1 MKNKYMQ
8 LFTASSMI
16 AGTCIGAGFLGIPFV
31 ASRAGFFVALAYLII
46 FLGVVLLINLYIGEI
61 ILRTKGN
68 HQLAGYAN
76 KYLGKKGKFV
86 MLLATKFTIYS
97 AIVAYLIGV
106 GESISFLFFGNVGY
120 YIVIGVLFGGVM
132 SFFVWKG
139 VSSLKFIE
147 KAGVITS
154 LAILFLISIMFFN
167 KIDTANL
174 FVFNSS
180 YALLPFGVILFSM
193 MSFFSIP
200 HAKIILK
207 NNRNLMKKAIII
219 GTCIPAVFYTIF
231 TLVVV
236 GYMGSETPQ
245 IATFALGGIFVF
257 MGIVTM
263 VTSYISLANALKHNY
278 MFDYKISK
286 RKAWFRAC
294 IIPIFVFLFIQIFG
308 GLFSFIRVIS
318 IGGVVSGGVI
328 GILVLMINKRAEKRG
343 DRHPE
348 FFVPINNWIVRILS
362 FVFILGIF
370 LELFKMY
377 LEVY

>member
-1 MKNKYMQ
+1 
-8 LFTASSMI
+8 MI

-31 ASRAGFFVALAYLII
+31 ASRTGFFVALTYLIV

-76 KYLGKKGKFV
+76 KYLGRKGKFV

-106 GESISFLFFGNVGY
+106 GESVSFLFFGNVGY
-120 YIVIGVLFGGVM
+120 YIILGVLFGGAM
-132 SFFVWKG
+132 SFFIWRG

-154 LAILFLISIMFFN
+154 VAILVLISVLFFG
-167 KIDTANL
+167 KIDFNNL
-174 FVFNSS
+174 LYFNSN

-200 HAKIILK
+200 HAKIILN
-207 NNRNLMKKAIII
+207 NNRKLMKKAIII
-219 GTCIPAVFYTIF
+219 GTTIPAVFYVVF

-236 GYMGSETPQ
+236 GYKGEATPQ
-245 IATFALGGIFVF
+245 IATFALGSIFVL

-263 VTSYISLANALKHNY
+263 VTSYVSLGNALKHNY
-278 MFDYKISK
+278 MFDYRFSK

-294 IIPIFVFLFIQIFG
+294 IIPIFVFLFIQLFG
-308 GLFSFIRVIS
+308 GVFSFIRVIS

-328 GILVLMINKRAEKRG
+328 GILVLMINKRAEKSG

-348 FFVPINNWIVRILS
+348 FLIPINNWIVRILS
-362 FVFILGIF
+362 FVFIMGIF

-377 LEVY
+377 